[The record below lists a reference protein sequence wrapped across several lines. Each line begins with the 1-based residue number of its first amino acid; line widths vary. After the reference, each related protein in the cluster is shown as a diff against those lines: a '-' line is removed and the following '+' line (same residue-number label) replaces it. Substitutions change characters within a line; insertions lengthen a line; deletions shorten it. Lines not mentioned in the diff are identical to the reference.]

1 MSVEAAEAA
10 RDAFDNGHYDTA
22 VNRAYYAT
30 FNAARAWLRH
40 LGRPVEGK
48 HGAIINDFGLT
59 IVRPGLVGPEVG
71 RAFNRMRESRNDA
84 DYGESSFVPHEVL
97 TMVEQAE
104 RLVDRVFAELSTT
117 TDTTA
122 RPRRPSAKERAEEAM
137 RAAFASTLVRTATA
151 RGLDVP
157 HDVARQLFEE
167 ASPSDIEE
175 LIVEID
181 GSTDL
186 REAVE
191 RKLGRPRPSA

>member
-1 MSVEAAEAA
+1 M
-10 RDAFDNGHYDTA
+10 
-22 VNRAYYAT
+22 NRAYYAT

-104 RLVDRVFAELSTT
+104 KLVDRAFAELSTRT
-117 TDTTA
+117 ATTA
-122 RPRRPSAKERAEEAM
+122 RPRRQSARERAEETM
-137 RAAFASTLVRTATA
+137 RTALVSILVRAATA

-157 HDVARQLFEE
+157 PEVARQLHEE

-191 RKLGRPRPSA
+191 RKLGRPRPGA